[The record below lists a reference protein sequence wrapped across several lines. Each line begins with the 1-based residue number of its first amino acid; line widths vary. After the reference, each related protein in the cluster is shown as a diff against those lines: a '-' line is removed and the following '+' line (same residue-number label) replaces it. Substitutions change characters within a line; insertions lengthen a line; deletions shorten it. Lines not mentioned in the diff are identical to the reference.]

1 MKILP
6 VLDLLDGVVVRG
18 VAGKR
23 DEYRPVESCL
33 AATADPLAVARGF
46 REQLGLNELYV
57 ADLDAI
63 LSGRLNT
70 SVFRALVADGF
81 EIAVDAGLKNS
92 ERATEVLDTGAGS
105 IIAGLETI
113 PGPDLLRS
121 LCNQFGSER
130 VVFSL
135 DLKGGRPLG
144 DLAAWNTSDPLEI
157 GIQAGELGA
166 RRIIVLDLEQVGVGQ
181 GVQTLELCR
190 CLRDRFPQ
198 SQLITGGGVRHFED
212 LHVLQSAG
220 IDAVLIASA
229 LHDGRIGAGDVKK
242 FSAE

>member
-46 REQLGLNELYV
+46 REQLGLNQLYV

-63 LSGRLNT
+63 LCDRLNI
-70 SVFRALVADGF
+70 SVFRALVGDGF
-81 EIAVDAGLKNS
+81 EIAVDAGLKDS
-92 ERATEVLDTGAGS
+92 KRAVEVLGTGADS
-105 IIAGLETI
+105 VIAGLETI
-113 PGPDLLRS
+113 PGPELLRS
-121 LCNQFGSER
+121 LCEQIGSER
-130 VVFSL
+130 VIFSL
-135 DLKGGRPLG
+135 DLKSGRPLG

-157 GIQAGELGA
+157 GIQAGEVGV
-166 RRIIVLDLEQVGVGQ
+166 RRIIVLDLQQVGVGR

-190 CLRDRFPQ
+190 RLHKCFPQ
-198 SQLITGGGVRHFED
+198 SQLITGGGVRHVED

-220 IDAVLIASA
+220 VDAVLIASA
-229 LHDGRIGAGDVKK
+229 LHDGGIGRDDVKQV
-242 FSAE
+242 SVE